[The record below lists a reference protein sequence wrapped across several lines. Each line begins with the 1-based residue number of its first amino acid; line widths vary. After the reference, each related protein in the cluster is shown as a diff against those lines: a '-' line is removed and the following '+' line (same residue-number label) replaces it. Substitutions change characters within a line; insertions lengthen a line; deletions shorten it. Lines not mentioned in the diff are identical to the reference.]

1 MVPSTTNV
9 TREELQRTHEAHN
22 LKLHDLQVEHERVVR
37 GMKLE
42 LETVQN
48 RLEEVQSD
56 LARRNMEIQY
66 LEQEQEESHDSI
78 TRLKAELDQY
88 RVPSSSA

>member
-1 MVPSTTNV
+1 M
-9 TREELQRTHEAHN
+9 TREELQKTHEAHN
-22 LKLHDLQVEHERVVR
+22 LKLHDLQAEHERVVR
-37 GMKLE
+37 GVKLE

-66 LEQEQEESHDSI
+66 LEQEQEESQDSI
-78 TRLKAELDQY
+78 TRLKAELDQS
-88 RVPSSSA
+88 RDASSSA